1 MKLVYQAFRASQL
14 TRLHDNCKWG
24 SGTLSRYLA
33 WQERSAG
40 TPVYYYY
47 NYCYGYYDN
56 CRYVNSFEAALFGP
70 NFMDP
75 VTGWRMYGN
84 PTTFVDFFLT
94 TEIIKNAKHT
104 YHGTSFANKV
114 RSQQCDQIVPLS
126 HLCF

>member
-1 MKLVYQAFRASQL
+1 MSALSASQL
-14 TRLHDNCKWG
+14 TRL
-24 SGTLSRYLA
+24 
-33 WQERSAG
+33 
-40 TPVYYYY
+40 
-47 NYCYGYYDN
+47 YDGMT
-56 CRYVNSFEAALFGP
+56 CRYVNNFEAALFGP

-114 RSQQCDQIVPLS
+114 DLSTVTRCDV
-126 HLCF
+126 

>member
-1 MKLVYQAFRASQL
+1 MPGK
-14 TRLHDNCKWG
+14 
-24 SGTLSRYLA
+24 
-33 WQERSAG
+33 
-40 TPVYYYY
+40 
-47 NYCYGYYDN
+47 YCYGCYDN

-75 VTGWRMYGN
+75 VSGWRMYGN

-114 RSQQCDQIVPLS
+114 GSQQSV
-126 HLCF
+126 